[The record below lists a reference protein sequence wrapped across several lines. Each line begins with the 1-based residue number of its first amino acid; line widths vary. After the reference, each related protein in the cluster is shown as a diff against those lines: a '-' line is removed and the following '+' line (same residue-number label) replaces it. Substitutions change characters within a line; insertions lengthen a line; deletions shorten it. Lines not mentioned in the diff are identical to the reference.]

1 MSDSSEFQQNPITFL
16 RKHALSPPDGTA
28 GDVIKKWSITTAG
41 NVISGGGGGLTTDL
55 NLRKA
60 GVSRHFCDFKK
71 HGLLPGCL
79 TVSLSKERTSEN
91 QFCQHWLPWDSLAIT
106 KHKLPPIPGSIVG
119 GSEDEDE
126 FPRFFMTAGINGC
139 SVFVDGPATSPT
151 IYHAGITG
159 KLARPSDGFWRE
171 QLTTAFEGTT
181 KQGQMPTGQVHSKDY
196 MLQDS
201 PAINRYIEWASSTGT
216 SPFRME
222 VTSCFGSIV
231 GVRFGR
237 SWSFYLQEN
246 VFLQDIE
253 LVKRSQLTSGVNTK
267 GDKFYKM
274 KGSGEMVERQVTVQ
288 KRKVLPDLRNKLFLR
303 RTNQRCVPVR
313 VSEIYPTRT
322 FHGELKD
329 LEVRAI

>member
-1 MSDSSEFQQNPITFL
+1 MSFSSEFQQNPITFL
-16 RKHALSPPDGTA
+16 RKYSLSPPDGTA
-28 GDVIKKWSITTAG
+28 GEVIKTWSITNDG
-41 NVISGGGGGLTTDL
+41 NILTGANGAL
-55 NLRKA
+55 NSSIKLRKA
-60 GVSRHFCDFKK
+60 GMSRFFCDFTR

-79 TVSLSKERTSEN
+79 TVSLSPTRTSDE

-106 KHKLPPIPGSIVG
+106 KHKIPPIPGSIVG

-139 SVFVDGPATSPT
+139 SVFIDGPPTAPT

-159 KLARPSDGFWRE
+159 KLARSSDTFWRD
-171 QLTTAFEGTT
+171 QLTTALEGTSR
-181 KQGQMPTGQVHSKDY
+181 QGQMPKGQVHSAEY
-196 MLQDS
+196 MSLDS
-201 PAINRYIEWASSTGT
+201 PVINRYVDWAT
-216 SPFRME
+216 SGDNAPFRME
-222 VTSCFGSIV
+222 VTSGFGSVV

-237 SWSFYLQEN
+237 YWSFYLQQN

-288 KRKVLPDLRNKLFLR
+288 KRKVLPDLRNKLYLR
-303 RTNQRCVPVR
+303 KTNQRCVPVR
-313 VSEIYPTRT
+313 VAEIYPTRT

-329 LEVRAI
+329 LEVRAL